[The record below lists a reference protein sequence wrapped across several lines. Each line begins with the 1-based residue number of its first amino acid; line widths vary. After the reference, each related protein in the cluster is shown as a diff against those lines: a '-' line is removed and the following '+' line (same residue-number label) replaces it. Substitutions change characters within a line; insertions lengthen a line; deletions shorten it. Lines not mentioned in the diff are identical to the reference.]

1 MKASIA
7 VSEQQVLKV
16 LIYGD
21 SGTGKTTWGALCPEP
36 MILLTEPQ
44 GRQAIAAANPEA
56 EIVFVRDYEH
66 FYALLGEIQHAR
78 FVAGRGK
85 VSVTNDK
92 GESEVIVFGSIIIDS
107 LSDLHGMMVDH
118 YKADEPGQRD
128 SMQRWGQVQNTMKGV
143 LGELRGLPT
152 NVVALCL
159 ACETGG
165 EGEPRRTL
173 PDLYGGM
180 KGKAAQ
186 FFNAVGY
193 SVKKPGGHAVAW
205 DIKSPAYISKRPPG
219 SQGVIP
225 DLTYTVIGTP
235 SGTLGS
241 ILLAIYGETAPHNA
255 SDSAAGVNFEPAKET
270 K

>member
-85 VSVTNDK
+85 VCSSAPSGAAPLKRLHCGQDYI
-92 GESEVIVFGSIIIDS
+92 GEGIPDVGVWCDAEPPASGGPDDGDPI
-107 LSDLHGMMVDH
+107 LRHGLDRVDDADRGGTAPQLP
-118 YKADEPGQRD
+118 ADED
-128 SMQRWGQVQNTMKGV
+128 
-143 LGELRGLPT
+143 
-152 NVVALCL
+152 C
-159 ACETGG
+159 
-165 EGEPRRTL
+165 
-173 PDLYGGM
+173 
-180 KGKAAQ
+180 
-186 FFNAVGY
+186 
-193 SVKKPGGHAVAW
+193 
-205 DIKSPAYISKRPPG
+205 
-219 SQGVIP
+219 
-225 DLTYTVIGTP
+225 
-235 SGTLGS
+235 
-241 ILLAIYGETAPHNA
+241 
-255 SDSAAGVNFEPAKET
+255 
-270 K
+270 